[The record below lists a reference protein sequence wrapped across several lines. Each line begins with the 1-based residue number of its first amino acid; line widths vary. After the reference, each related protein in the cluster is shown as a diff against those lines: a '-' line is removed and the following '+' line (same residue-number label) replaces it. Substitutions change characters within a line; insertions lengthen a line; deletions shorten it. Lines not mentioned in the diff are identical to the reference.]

1 MKLADIFNEATP
13 QGTTGTTGSST
24 APNTA
29 APNTAAPNT
38 AAPTTTNQNGS
49 TIGQAQT
56 EPTTDTMGSDTT
68 PAQKRQ
74 DVQTQI
80 KTKND
85 EILQTRERAKAAQDE
100 IAAAREAEK
109 MANEELALLRKRL
122 STIK

>member
-29 APNTAAPNT
+29 APNTAAPN
-38 AAPTTTNQNGS
+38 TTNQNGS

-80 KTKND
+80 QTKND
-85 EILQTRERAKAAQDE
+85 EILQTRERANAAQEE

-109 MANEELALLRKRL
+109 MANEALALLRKRL
-122 STIK
+122 STIR

>member
-29 APNTAAPNT
+29 APSTAAPN
-38 AAPTTTNQNGS
+38 TTNQNGS

-80 KTKND
+80 QTKND
-85 EILQTRERAKAAQDE
+85 EILQTRERANAAQEE

-122 STIK
+122 STIR